1 MDPINVGATMGEDD
15 PRDAM
20 ADYSL
25 DDWEKALT
33 INVGTAYICRQCAN
47 RVMVTRGG
55 LGSLDLV
62 CCGHPMEKVRAGG
75 AAS

>member
-1 MDPINVGATMGEDD
+1 MGEDD
-15 PRDAM
+15 PKDAM
-20 ADYSL
+20 ADYGL

-33 INVGTAYICRQCAN
+33 INVGAVYICRKCAN

-62 CCGHPMEKVRAGG
+62 CCGHAMERVQARGAG
-75 AAS
+75 A